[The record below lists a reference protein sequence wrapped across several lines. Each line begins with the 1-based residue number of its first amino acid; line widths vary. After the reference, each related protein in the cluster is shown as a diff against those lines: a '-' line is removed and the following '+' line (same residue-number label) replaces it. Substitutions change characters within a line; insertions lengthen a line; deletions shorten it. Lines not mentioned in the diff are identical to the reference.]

1 MSLLNSIQEV
11 AKTIMA
17 NPLCGRLAEV
27 SLELVIVAV
36 AVWAFIRIFRI
47 RSARVCSLL
56 WVLVLAKAALG
67 LAVGTP
73 FNVADVPLAPPAQVN
88 ALSTNTPFD
97 LSE

>member
-56 WVLVLAKAALG
+56 WVLLLANAALF

-73 FNVADVPLAPPAQVN
+73 FTVVYAALILRGVVNRLCAVAVIGLAV
-88 ALSTNTPFD
+88 
-97 LSE
+97 